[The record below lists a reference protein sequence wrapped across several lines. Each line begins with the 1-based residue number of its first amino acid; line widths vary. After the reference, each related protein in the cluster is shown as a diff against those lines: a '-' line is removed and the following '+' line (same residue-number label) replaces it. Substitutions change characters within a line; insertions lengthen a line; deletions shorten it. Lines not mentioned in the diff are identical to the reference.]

1 MNESNEYLDDL
12 NMVMRKY
19 YKILSPEFPEWL
31 TDYIKTPEMLR
42 LKGIS
47 QACGTDYVKLYMHW
61 DFYDVLEHSIGCALI
76 VWNFTKDKKQTLAA
90 LFHDISTPVFKH
102 CIDFLDGDYEKQEST
117 EGLTAPMI
125 KNSMEIMEL
134 LKRDGI
140 KLEEV
145 CDYHIYPIADN
156 DSPRLSSDRLEY
168 TFMNGHKMNY
178 GIWFSP
184 VDIKEIYEDIEVQ
197 VNEDG
202 IPELVFKTLDIAE
215 KFVYMSSIL
224 WPNWCD
230 NRYKLVAQFYADTV
244 KRLGELGELTRED
257 LYRYSEKDVIW
268 LMNNSSDE
276 ELSKTFKLFQE
287 VTYFHESDVKPSD
300 DKYCV
305 SFNCKK
311 RYLNPLVNINGEYKR
326 IYDVSQIVKEIID
339 EFLNYETPKY
349 AYFDFNFKDN
359 KQNYVKRKKL
369 Y

>member
-1 MNESNEYLDDL
+1 MNDVIAYLA
-12 NMVMRKY
+12 NIKPGMKRY
-19 YKILSPEFPEWL
+19 FEILSREFPLWL
-31 TDYIKTPEMLR
+31 LDYINTPEMQR
-42 LKGIS
+42 LKDIS
-47 QACGTDYVKLYMHW
+47 QACGTDYVKLYNHW

-76 VWNFTKDKKQTLAA
+76 VWNFTKDKKQTLSA

-117 EGLTAPMI
+117 EELTVSMI
-125 KNSMEIMEL
+125 RNSNEIMEL

-168 TFMNGHKMNY
+168 TFMNGIKMNY
-178 GIWFSP
+178 GVFFSLA
-184 VDIKEIYEDIEVQ
+184 DIKRFYEDLEVQ
-197 VNEDG
+197 VNEEG
-202 IPELVFKTLDIAE
+202 IPELGFKTLEIAE
-215 KFVYMSSIL
+215 KFVCDASVL

-244 KRLGELGELTRED
+244 RRLGELGELNRDD
-257 LYRYSEKDVIW
+257 LYRYTEEHVIW
-268 LMNNSSDE
+268 LMNNSSDK

-287 VTYFHESDVKPSD
+287 CIEFYESDEKPSD
-300 DKYCV
+300 DKYCI

-339 EFLNYETPKY
+339 EFLNFETPKY

-359 KQNYVKRKKL
+359 NKTRKKKL

>member
-1 MNESNEYLDDL
+1 MNEGIKYLDSLSMDKK
-12 NMVMRKY
+12 KY
-19 YKILSPEFPEWL
+19 FEILSPDFPNWL
-31 TDYIKTPEMLR
+31 VDYINTPEMLR
-42 LKGIS
+42 LKNIS
-47 QACGTDYVKLYMHW
+47 NACGTDYVKLYNHW

-76 VWNFTKDKKQTLAA
+76 VWNFTKDKKQTLSA

-117 EGLTAPMI
+117 EDLTVDMI
-125 KNSMEIMEL
+125 KNSKYIMEL

-140 KLEEV
+140 RLEEV

-184 VDIKEIYEDIEVQ
+184 TDIKEIYEDIEVQ
-197 VNEDG
+197 VNGDG
-202 IPELVFKTLDIAE
+202 IAELGFKTLDIAE

-230 NRYKLVAQFYADTV
+230 NRYKIVAQFYADTV

-257 LYRYSEKDVIW
+257 LYRYSEGHVIW
-268 LMNNSSDE
+268 LMNNSSDK

-287 VTYFHESDVKPSD
+287 CIEFYESDEKPSD
-300 DKYCV
+300 DKYCI

-311 RYLNPLVNINGEYKR
+311 RYLNPLVNVNGEYKR
-326 IYDVSQIVKEIID
+326 IYDVSDIVRERID
-339 EFLNYETPKY
+339 KFLSSETSKY

-359 KQNYVKRKKL
+359 KKIRKKKL

>member
-1 MNESNEYLDDL
+1 MDEGIKYLDSLSMDKK
-12 NMVMRKY
+12 KY
-19 YKILSPEFPEWL
+19 FEILSPDFPNWL
-31 TDYIKTPEMLR
+31 VDYINTPEMLR
-42 LKGIS
+42 LKNIS
-47 QACGTDYVKLYMHW
+47 NACGTDYVKLYNHF
-61 DFYDVLEHSIGCALI
+61 DFYDGLEHSIGCALI
-76 VWNFTKDKKQTLAA
+76 VWNFTKDKKQTLSA
-90 LFHDISTPVFKH
+90 LFHDISIPVFKH
-102 CIDFLDGDYEKQEST
+102 CIDFLNGDYEKQEST
-117 EGLTAPMI
+117 EDLTVDMI
-125 KNSMEIMEL
+125 KNSKYIMEL

-140 KLEEV
+140 RLEEV

-168 TFMNGHKMNY
+168 TFMNGIKMNY
-178 GIWFSP
+178 GVFFSLA
-184 VDIKEIYEDIEVQ
+184 DIKEIYEDIEVQ

-202 IPELVFKTLDIAE
+202 IPELGFKTLEIAE
-215 KFVYMSSIL
+215 NFVSDASVL

-244 KRLGELGELTRED
+244 RRLGELGELTRDD
-257 LYRYSEKDVIW
+257 LYRYTEKDVIW

-339 EFLNYETPKY
+339 EFLNFETPKY
-349 AYFDFNFKDN
+349 AYFEFNFKDN
-359 KQNYVKRKKL
+359 NKTRKKKL

>member
-1 MNESNEYLDDL
+1 MNESNKYLDDL

-19 YKILSPEFPEWL
+19 FNILSPEFPEWF
-31 TDYIKTPEMLR
+31 TDYINTPEMLR

-47 QACGTDYVKLYMHW
+47 QACGTDYVKLYRHW

-117 EGLTAPMI
+117 EDLTAPMI
-125 KNSMEIMEL
+125 KNSNEIMEL

-178 GIWFSP
+178 GVWFSP
-184 VDIKEIYEDIEVQ
+184 TDIKEIYEDIEVQ

-202 IPELVFKTLDIAE
+202 IPELGFKTLDIAE

-230 NRYKLVAQFYADTV
+230 NRYKLVAQFYADIV
-244 KRLGELGELTRED
+244 KRLGELGELTRAD
-257 LYRYSEKDVIW
+257 LYKYSEKDVIW

-276 ELSKTFKLFQE
+276 DLSNTFKLFQE
-287 VTYFHESDVKPSD
+287 CTEFYESDLKPSD
-300 DKYCV
+300 DKYSI

-326 IYDVSQIVKEIID
+326 IYDVSEIVKEIID
-339 EFLNYETPKY
+339 EFLSFETPKY

-359 KQNYVKRKKL
+359 MKNPVKRKKL